1 MDDNKIL
8 QDLINTLIEDKRSER
23 RYKLIGRILFLS
35 IVLLF
40 IYFASISSSKLT
52 TPHTAIIE
60 INGVIAAGGPVNVKK
75 ILPLIENAVD
85 NDLCNGVIL
94 KINSPGGSAT
104 QSKIIYDEI
113 VKIRNTTS
121 KKIISVIEDV
131 GASGGYYI
139 AASSEEIF
147 SSPSSIVGS
156 IGVRIDSFNIQS
168 LMSKLGI
175 EPQILS
181 SGKDKTILD
190 PFTRLSDKHRKHLQV
205 LLQDIHTQFI
215 SDIEISRKDKITTNV
230 YTGLFWTG
238 NEALKIGLV
247 DKIGSI
253 YDANKEIFNDN
264 PMVTYNRKENLLTDI
279 LNTSLF
285 NSDYTNNIS
294 IRY

>member
-113 VKIRNTTS
+113 LKL
-121 KKIISVIEDV
+121 KKNANKQIFSVIEDV

-139 AASSEEIF
+139 AASADKIF
-147 SSPSSIVGS
+147 ASNSSIVGS
-156 IGVRIDSFNIQS
+156 IGVRIDSLNFKSLFN
-168 LMSKLGI
+168 KLGI
-175 EPQILS
+175 KSQTIS
-181 SGKDKTILD
+181 SGKDKLILD
-190 PFTRLSDKHRKHLQV
+190 PFQDMTEEHKTHLTK
-205 LLQDIHTQFI
+205 LANSIHNEFI
-215 SDIEISRKDKITTNV
+215 SDIKISRDNLIKDDIAFS
-230 YTGLFWTG
+230 GLFWTG
-238 NEALKIGLV
+238 NEALGIGLI
-247 DKIGSI
+247 DQISSL
-253 YDANKEIFNDN
+253 YDVNRDYFNN
-264 PMVTYNRKENLLTDI
+264 SKLITYNKKPSIFDNI
-279 LNTSLF
+279 I
-285 NSDYTNNIS
+285 NSIVMNHMRNNIGL
-294 IRY
+294 YY